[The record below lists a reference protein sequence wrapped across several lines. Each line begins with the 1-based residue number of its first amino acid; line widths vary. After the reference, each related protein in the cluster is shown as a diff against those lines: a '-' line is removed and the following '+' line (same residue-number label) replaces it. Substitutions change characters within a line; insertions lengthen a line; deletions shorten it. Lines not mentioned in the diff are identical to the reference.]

1 MKIDFFK
8 THLKNFLFSETG
20 KYILF
25 GILATI
31 VYFLMRNITYII
43 FYSAILS
50 SVFASITS
58 ILFAFFTNDFFVFT
72 QSSYGRLKRLI
83 KFIIARLFTLIL
95 DMFLAWLLVDKYP
108 DILGTLVKNNM
119 QAINL
124 LESLIAQ
131 FSIIVLNYILSKF
144 LIFK

>member
-43 FYSAILS
+43 SYSAILS
-50 SVFASITS
+50 SVLASITS

-119 QAINL
+119 QTINL
-124 LESLIAQ
+124 LESLISQ